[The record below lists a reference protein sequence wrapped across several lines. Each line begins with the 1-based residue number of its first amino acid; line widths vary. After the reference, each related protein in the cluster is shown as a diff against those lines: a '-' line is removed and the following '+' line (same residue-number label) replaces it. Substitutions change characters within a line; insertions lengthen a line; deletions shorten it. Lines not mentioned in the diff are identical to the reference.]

1 MHDNL
6 ARQLWQARI
15 DGTVIDA
22 TSIQIPDQDT
32 AYKIQHA
39 VSEIAES
46 EIVGFKIGATTQAAI
61 DALGLSESM
70 QGPLFERFCHSS
82 GDEVPASSQHKVLL
96 ETEVA
101 IGLGQALP
109 TREAAYQESD
119 VRDAVAW
126 IAPGFELVTTRFD
139 IELAGHGNFLI
150 ADGGVNMDF
159 VLGEKIT
166 DWSHID
172 LSQNP
177 ATLTIN
183 GQDTASGHSG
193 MTLFGNPLATVAWLA
208 NHFSLQSRGLRA
220 GDVITTGT
228 CTGMT
233 PVVANDEARADLGP
247 MGTISM
253 KLVES

>member
-32 AYKIQHA
+32 AYKIQHEI
-39 VSEIAES
+39 SEIAES
-46 EIVGFKIGATTQAAI
+46 EIAGFKIGATTDAAI
-61 DALGLSESM
+61 NALGLSESM
-70 QGPLFERFCHSS
+70 QGPLFEQFCHSS

-126 IAPGFELVTTRFD
+126 IAPGFELVTTRFN
-139 IELAGHGNFLI
+139 IELAGHGNFLV
-150 ADGGVNMDF
+150 ADGGGNMDF

-183 GQDTASGHSG
+183 GQETASGHSG

-208 NHFSLQSRGLRA
+208 NHFSLRSRGLRA

-233 PVVANDEARADLGP
+233 PVVANDEAQADLGP

-253 KLVES
+253 KLIES